1 MSSEVSI
8 PVTPHAMH
16 AAPYLELIG
25 GAKSFGAVK
34 ALGGVD
40 FSIRPGEVIGLVGHN
55 GAGKSTLINVLNGT
69 VERSAGR
76 FLVDGVSIERWSPNE
91 ALGKGLRC
99 IFQEL
104 SLCANL
110 TAAENLRIVHR
121 GLTGF
126 GWKARATAL
135 IAEKLD
141 EVFPGHGIPLTEKVG
156 DLPIGM
162 RQMIEIARTF
172 TETTSKARCIILD
185 EPTSSLGYEATEQLL
200 AHIRRAAAQGI
211 AVILVTHRLNE
222 IIAVCDRVVVMKDGL
237 IARQFDGGNL
247 TRTMLVEAMGNI
259 EKRNAR
265 RTALSAQTDTAL
277 YRHPGNADG
286 GLLIEVKPGQIIGFA
301 GLDGHGQRER
311 LRAMFLHSQNELK
324 AAGKPR
330 PSFVAGDRV
339 HEGVFPLWSIGDN
352 MMIRSLPSHARAG
365 LIDRSAILR
374 LARDWFEK
382 LGIRAPTLD
391 TPILSLS
398 GGNQQKV
405 LFARALVSD
414 ASLIFLDDPM
424 RGVDVG
430 TKQEVYEL
438 IKAEAA
444 KGRSF
449 VWYTTEIE
457 ELDNCEEIFVFREG
471 SAVVHLRGEE
481 IEHGRI
487 MQASFGGGHE

>member
-1 MSSEVSI
+1 MQAV
-8 PVTPHAMH
+8 
-16 AAPYLELIG
+16 PYLELIG

-34 ALGGVD
+34 ALRGVD

-69 VERSAGR
+69 VERSSGR
-76 FLVDGVSIERWSPNE
+76 FLLDGEPVERWSPNE
-91 ALGKGLRC
+91 ALGRGLRC

-121 GLTGF
+121 GLKGF
-126 GWKARATAL
+126 GWKALARSL
-135 IAEKLD
+135 IAQKLN
-141 EVFPGHGIPLTEKVG
+141 EIFPGHGISLTEKVG
-156 DLPIGM
+156 DLPLGM
-162 RQMIEIARTF
+162 RQMIEIARAF
-172 TETTSKARCIILD
+172 TETTAKARCIILD

-211 AVILVTHRLNE
+211 SVILVTHRLNE
-222 IIAVCDRVVVMKDGL
+222 ITAVCDRVVVMKDGL
-237 IARQFDGGNL
+237 VVRQFDERNV
-247 TRTMLVEAMGNI
+247 TRSMLVEAMGNI
-259 EKRNAR
+259 EKRNSR
-265 RTALSAQTDTAL
+265 RANLAAQKVAAAL
-277 YRHPGNADG
+277 YRHPGDG
-286 GLLIEVKPGQIIGFA
+286 QGDLPIEVGPGQIIGFA

-311 LRAMFLHSQNELK
+311 LRAMFLRAQGEMK
-324 AAGKPR
+324 AAGRPR

-365 LIDRSAILR
+365 LIDRSAILG
-374 LARDWFEK
+374 LAREWFER
-382 LGIRAPTLD
+382 LGIRAPSLE

-449 VWYTTEIE
+449 VWYTTETE

-471 SAVVHLRGEE
+471 RAVVHLRGDE